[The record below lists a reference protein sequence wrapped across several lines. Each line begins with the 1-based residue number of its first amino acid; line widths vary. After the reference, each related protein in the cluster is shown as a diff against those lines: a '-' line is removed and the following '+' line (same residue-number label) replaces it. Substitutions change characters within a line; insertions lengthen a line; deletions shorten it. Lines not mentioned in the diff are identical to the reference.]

1 MRVEGAIFPTAVARE
16 FTRDAWCDL
25 VATRPEFR
33 RPPSVQRP
41 NPFKPGEFMTV
52 HHPADAA
59 EVVIDGR
66 AVGDV
71 FWSMSDEPLVNVSV
85 EPAAL
90 GFVRQ
95 WAATLGGEFRPEPPM
110 AER

>member
-1 MRVEGAIFPTAVARE
+1 MRVEGAIFPKVAARD
-16 FTRDAWCDL
+16 FTRDVWCDL

-33 RPPSVQRP
+33 RYPSVQRP
-41 NPFKPGEFMTV
+41 NPFKPGELMTV
-52 HHPADAA
+52 RPSPDAA

-66 AVGDV
+66 AVGKV
-71 FWSMSDEPLVNVSV
+71 YWSMSDEELVIVSV

-90 GFVRQ
+90 EFVQQ
-95 WAATLGGEFRPEPPM
+95 WAATLGGEFRPEPPV